1 MYNLWEKMECPYC
14 KEDIKE
20 GAIKCK
26 HCGSMLNET
35 TESAITKENTKPQEN
50 TKIKSKEEKVFCTAD
65 GIKVTSN
72 RFIVGS
78 NTYSVSNISS
88 VKIGSE
94 SAIGKIISILV
105 FIFGV
110 ILTTVSPIIG
120 IPVFIISIIIFIMS
134 GKTYSVVISTNSGE
148 STALK
153 DKNKEAIVGIV
164 EAINKAIEYKDR

>member
-1 MYNLWEKMECPYC
+1 MECPYC

-35 TESAITKENTKPQEN
+35 ELKEI
-50 TKIKSKEEKVFCTAD
+50 KIDKEKVFCTAD

-72 RFIVGS
+72 RFIVENS
-78 NTYSVSNISS
+78 TYSISNISS

-94 SAIGKIISILV
+94 SS
-105 FIFGV
+105 
-110 ILTTVSPIIG
+110 IG
-120 IPVFIISIIIFIMS
+120 IIVSIIIFIGGLFS
-134 GKTYSVVISTNSGE
+134 LSFITELGIGLIILAIIIFISSSKKYTVIVSTNSGE
-148 STALK
+148 VKALT

-164 EAINKAIEYKDR
+164 EAINKAIEYKN